1 MARDE
6 FIVGVSRDC
15 VGDHARKNGWQS
27 WGRTSWRKQDGTI
40 VHYLHFLEQAVAVD
54 RGDKV
59 HAVGISLEMEIALE
73 RRGGIIIWHE

>member
-1 MARDE
+1 M
-6 FIVGVSRDC
+6 
-15 VGDHARKNGWQS
+15 
-27 WGRTSWRKQDGTI
+27 
-40 VHYLHFLEQAVAVD
+40 HYLHFPEQAVAVD